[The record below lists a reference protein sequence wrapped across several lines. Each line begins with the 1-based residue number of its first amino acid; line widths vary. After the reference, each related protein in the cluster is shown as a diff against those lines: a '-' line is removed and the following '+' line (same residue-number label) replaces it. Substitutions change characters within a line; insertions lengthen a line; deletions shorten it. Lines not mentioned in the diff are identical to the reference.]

1 METESCKRERPYRA
15 KHIRKCFP
23 LASDP
28 VVSRWI
34 ERGFL
39 SHGTVRRG
47 TLTLNTFSLSEIVH
61 TGILAEIS
69 AHGITRVPDNV
80 MIEIKRNGPDMTDI
94 THHPLKDSYEITR
107 YYEDIRYDACLIFV
121 SLETMTTVRTN
132 RHYWRDGQIYTPK
145 TRHKQAVRTYIGQL
159 RRPHEVSGIINQA
172 VFHPEE
178 YHMDRAIVII
188 HVGSIAN
195 RVCAALGLD
204 TAWQASM
211 PAL

>member
-1 METESCKRERPYRA
+1 METDSCQRKRPYRA

-39 SHGTVRRG
+39 SHGTIRRG
-47 TLTLNTFSLSEIVH
+47 TLALNTFSLSEIVH
-61 TGILAEIS
+61 AGILMEIS

-80 MIEIKRNGPDMTDI
+80 MIEIQRNRPDMVDI
-94 THHPLKDSYEITR
+94 THHPLTDSNEITR
-107 YYEDIRYDACLIFV
+107 YYEEIRYDGCLIFF
-121 SLETMTTVRTN
+121 SLEKMTTVRTT
-132 RHYWRDGQIYTPK
+132 RMYLRDGQIYIPK

-178 YHMDRAIVII
+178 YQMDRGIVLI

-195 RVCAALGLD
+195 RVSAALGLD
-204 TAWQASM
+204 MPWQASR